1 MKPRLHISVYG
12 SGMGH
17 AARMVSLVRRLSFP
31 ATFTS
36 WGEGKD
42 YINEEGYRVLEVPA
56 VDIEWSEQGRMAIK
70 KSVTKLPRNLYSLA
84 YQVITERKL
93 MYRTKPSVVISDSRL
108 SAVVAAHSMG
118 LPSILITNQLRI
130 AMPLESSL
138 VQSIIERSVAELLG
152 PFWALA
158 DEIIAPDLPPPHTI
172 SDKTLLGVKSVKKKV
187 RFIGFLVPKP
197 EAKKAD
203 VEKAKRILD
212 VEGKLVY
219 AQISGPRP
227 TRRWFLNLLLAA
239 APMVKGATVVISVG
253 EPRMNGM
260 KRLKNIRL
268 LYWNKMFDATIA
280 LSDLLVSRGGHST
293 IARGI
298 LAGKPMVL
306 VPIAYHGEQTSNS
319 KKAAS
324 LGIAKFL
331 NPVELTPKKLAEE
344 ISYALEDGGMKNKAV
359 RLSEIAS
366 RFDPFGLMKNLIFLY
381 SSIRRAPYAI
391 PQAPSLFRP

>member
-1 MKPRLHISVYG
+1 MKPRLHVSVYG

-31 ATFTS
+31 AIFTS
-36 WGEGKD
+36 WGEGRD
-42 YINEEGYRVLEVPA
+42 YISEEGYRVLEVPA

-84 YQVITERKL
+84 YQVITEREL
-93 MYRTKPSVVISDSRL
+93 MRRTKPSMVISDSRL
-108 SAVVAAHSMG
+108 SAIIAAHSIG
-118 LPSILITNQLRI
+118 LPSILVTNQLRI

-138 VQSIIERSVAELLG
+138 MQSMIERSVAELLG

-158 DEIIAPDLPPPHTI
+158 DEIVAPDLPPPYTI
-172 SDKTLLGVKSVKKKV
+172 SDKTLLGVRSARKKL
-187 RFIGFLVPKP
+187 RFVGFLVSRP
-197 EAKKAD
+197 EAGKAD
-203 VEKAKRILD
+203 VEKAKRVLD

-239 APMVKGATVVISVG
+239 APMVEGATVVISVG
-253 EPRMNGM
+253 EPGMNGM
-260 KRLKNIRL
+260 KRSRNIRL
-268 LYWNKMFDATIA
+268 LYWNEMFDATIA

-324 LGIAKFL
+324 LGIARYL
-331 NPVELTPKKLAEE
+331 NPVELTPKKLAET
-344 ISYALEDGGMKNKAV
+344 ISHALEDGQMESNATK
-359 RLSEIAS
+359 LSEVAS
-366 RFDPFGLMKNLIFLY
+366 RLDPFGLMKTLITFH
-381 SSIRRAPYAI
+381 SSNRRAPHAI
-391 PQAPSLFRP
+391 PRAPSLSRP